1 MARLL
6 VIDPEADCTGALVGE
21 LERNGHE
28 VRVAELGRPGL
39 ELAAERVPDLV
50 LLELQLPDIGG
61 YEVCR
66 ALKHAAAT
74 RDVPIVILTHVSSEI
89 DRVVAFELGVEDY
102 VLKPFSVREIVLRV
116 RSVLRRR
123 RDQEPREAEL
133 SCGGLRLDRL
143 ARSAWID
150 GREVSLSSREFKV
163 LQTLCAQKRR
173 VCSRRELVES
183 VWGSGASV
191 SDRSVDVYVKRVRRK
206 LGDAGHCIETVRGVG
221 YRLAPLKV
229 R

>member
-6 VIDPEADCTGALVGE
+6 VIDQEADCTGSLVAE
-21 LERNGHE
+21 LERSGHE
-28 VRVAELGRPGL
+28 VRVAEGGRHGL
-39 ELAAERVPDLV
+39 ELAGERAPDLV
-50 LLELQLPDIGG
+50 LLELQLPDMGG

-66 ALKHAAAT
+66 TLKQNPGT
-74 RDVPIVILTHVSSEI
+74 RDVPIVVLTHLSSEI
-89 DRVVAFELGVEDY
+89 DRVVAFELGAEDY
-102 VLKPFSVREIVLRV
+102 VVKPFSIREMVLRV

-123 RDQEPREAEL
+123 QDQEPPEAEL

-143 ARSAWID
+143 ARSAWIE
-150 GREVSLSSREFKV
+150 GKEVSLSSREFKV
-163 LQTLCAQKRR
+163 LQTLCTMKRR
-173 VCSRRELVES
+173 VCSRRDLVES
-183 VWGSGASV
+183 VWGNGASV

-221 YRLAPLKV
+221 YRLTPLKL